1 MTGPKS
7 PTAWIESARQELDA
21 PDAGRRDSCLEVVSD
36 VLETGLLARDGA
48 ARNDAVRVVERLVA
62 VALSDEGYELRESAL
77 HALCTATAPYE
88 LPQRVVAP
96 LAAADGM
103 EPLLL
108 EYVLGVHGATGDR
121 AALPAVGR
129 FLRHPDP
136 GVRRAAADAVKEL
149 RWRLHPARE
158 GTA

>member
-1 MTGPKS
+1 MRAGSGPVAGQPAVVSHALAATGPKS

-36 VLETGLLARDGA
+36 VLETGLLARDE
-48 ARNDAVRVVERLVA
+48 AVRVVERLVA
-62 VALSDEGYELRESAL
+62 VALSDESYELRESAL

-88 LPQRVVAP
+88 LPHRVLAP
-96 LAAADGM
+96 LVAADGM

-108 EYVLGVHGATGDR
+108 EYVLAALGATGDR

-136 GVRRAAADAVKEL
+136 GCAGRR
-149 RWRLHPARE
+149 RTR
-158 GTA
+158 

>member
-1 MTGPKS
+1 MTGSKS
-7 PTAWIESARQELDA
+7 PTAWIEWAWQELDA
-21 PDAGRRDSCLEVVSD
+21 PDAGRRDGCLEVVSD
-36 VLETGLLARDGA
+36 VLETGLLARG
-48 ARNDAVRVVERLVA
+48 DAVRVVERLVA
-62 VALSDEGYELRESAL
+62 VALSDESYELRESAL
-77 HALCTATAPYE
+77 HALCTATTPYE
-88 LPQRVVAP
+88 LPYLVVAP

-108 EYVLGVHGATGDR
+108 EYVLGVLGATGDR
-121 AALPAVGR
+121 AALPAVER

-136 GVRRAAADAVKEL
+136 GVRCEAADAVKEL